1 MDKTKENADSPTA
14 SVEMRKTGR
23 SGGVTDSTRE
33 PSAGDGHLK
42 GENLTEKVQSSPKK
56 KSFLQRLQSHMAA
69 VAYAEAGEYQSA
81 RELLDPVP
89 RSKTVLLV
97 IEGETPDAASFSHAL
112 SLCKRTGGDLDV
124 LQVIPLIGGESH
136 YERLRDE
143 MTRGSGHLADLVRQ
157 AHEAGVP
164 FKITVRQGEVNEKLF
179 DYAKRHKDVAMVILD
194 SPRARA
200 ALPKDKVW
208 DRFAESVCQQLS
220 IPLVTVMP
228 KDPAPA

>member
-1 MDKTKENADSPTA
+1 MDKTKQNADSSAA
-14 SVEMRKTGR
+14 SVEMKKTGQ
-23 SGGVTDSTRE
+23 SGPVTYSASE
-33 PSAGDGHLK
+33 PSAGDKHLK
-42 GENLTEKVQSSPKK
+42 SENLTEKGQSSPKK

-81 RELLDPVP
+81 KELLETVP

-143 MTRGSGHLADLVRQ
+143 MTHGSGHFASLVRQ
-157 AHEAGVP
+157 AHKAGVP
-164 FKITVRQGEVNEKLF
+164 LKITVRQGEVNEKLF

-208 DRFAESVCQQLS
+208 ARFAESFSRQLS
-220 IPLVTVMP
+220 LPLVTVMP
-228 KDPAPA
+228 KDPEPA